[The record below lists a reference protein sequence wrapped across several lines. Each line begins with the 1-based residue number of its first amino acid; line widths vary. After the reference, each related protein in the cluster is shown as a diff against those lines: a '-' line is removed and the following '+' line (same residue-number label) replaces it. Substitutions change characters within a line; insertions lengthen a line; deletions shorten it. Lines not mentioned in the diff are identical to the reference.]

1 MSEEN
6 KIEGMGA
13 IVTNEGVAFR
23 VWAPNAHRVTV
34 VGDFN
39 DWHNDNNELFSE
51 DNGYWY
57 TFVDN
62 AQVGQQYK
70 YYICNGDQELYKIDP
85 YAREV
90 TNSNGNG
97 VIAKLDFDWSTPDF
111 KIASWNSLVIYE
123 LHIGTF
129 FRKNKD
135 DIGDFDSV
143 SSHLLYLKALGINC
157 IELMPVAEFPG
168 GQSWGYNPSLPF
180 AIEQDYGGH
189 YALASLIDKAHSM
202 GIAVIMDVVF
212 NHFGPSDLD
221 LWRFDGWS
229 ENDGG
234 GIYFYNDWKAS
245 TPWGSTRPDY
255 GRAEVRR
262 YIRDNALMWLEQ
274 FHCDGLRW
282 DATAFIREADGGLGM
297 ENALEEG
304 IQMMRD
310 INVEIQE
317 KYPEKLLIA
326 EDLMN
331 KSFITNGV
339 DFGGLGF
346 NSQWDASFVHPL
358 RKLLSEMQ
366 DSDRDLDV
374 LEEILQFKY
383 NDKAFQ
389 RVIYVESHDE
399 VANGK
404 VRLPEM
410 IQPGEADSAFA
421 KKRAVLG
428 AVLVLTAPGIPM
440 LFQGQEFLS
449 DKFFKDDDGIDWD
462 KFSKFKGITKLFRDL
477 LQLRTGQDGAAW
489 GLQGENIT
497 IFHKNNQD
505 KIIAYY
511 RYDSDAMDHGVIV
524 IVNLSNQKFENYKL
538 GIPKPGKWINKINT
552 SWKGYDWEFGN
563 AQVDDFETFE
573 EVLDNLSN
581 AASITVPAYSALIFT
596 RLLFK

>member
-1 MSEEN
+1 MSEN
-6 KIEGMGA
+6 SKVEGMGA
-13 IVTNEGVAFR
+13 IVTDEGVAFR
-23 VWAPNAHRVTV
+23 VWAPNAHHVSV

-39 DWHNDNNELFSE
+39 DWYNDKNELFSE

-57 TFVDN
+57 TFIEN
-62 AQVGQQYK
+62 AQVGQHYK
-70 YYICNGDQELYKIDP
+70 YYIRTGDQELYKIDP

-90 TNSNGNG
+90 TNSNGDG
-97 VIAKLDFDWSTPDF
+97 VIAKLDFNWSTPDF
-111 KIASWNSLVIYE
+111 KMASWNSLVIYE

-129 FRKNKD
+129 FRNNENEV
-135 DIGDFDSV
+135 GDFDSV
-143 SSHLLYLKALGINC
+143 ASHLNYLKTLGINC

-180 AIEQDYGGH
+180 AIEQDYGGQ
-189 YALASLIDKAHSM
+189 YALANLIDKAHSM
-202 GIAVIMDVVF
+202 GIAVIMDVVY
-212 NHFGPSDLD
+212 NHFGPTDLD

-255 GRAEVRR
+255 GRAEVRS

-304 IQMMRD
+304 IGMMRD
-310 INVEIQE
+310 INTEIHE

-331 KSFITNGV
+331 KPFVTNSV

-346 NSQWDASFVHPL
+346 KSQWDASFVHPL

-366 DSDRDLDV
+366 DSDRDIDV

-383 NDKAFQ
+383 NEKPFQ
-389 RVIYVESHDE
+389 RVVYVESHDE

-449 DKFFKDDDGIDWD
+449 DKFFKDDDGLDWE
-462 KFSKFKGITKLFRDL
+462 KLSRFKGITKLFRDL
-477 LQLRTGQDGAAW
+477 IQLRTGQDGAAW
-489 GLQGENIT
+489 GLQGEQIT

-511 RYDSDAMDHGVIV
+511 RYSSDAVDHGVIV
-524 IVNLSNQKFENYKL
+524 IVNLSNQQFNEYQM
-538 GIPKPGKWINKINT
+538 GIPVPGKWINKINT
-552 SWKGYDWEFGN
+552 SWQGYDWEFGN

-573 EVLDNLSN
+573 EVLDTLPQ
-581 AASITVPAYSALIFT
+581 AASITVPAYSALLFT
-596 RLLFK
+596 R